1 MAIGMK
7 KCQECG
13 LWISLEEVS
22 THSCVK
28 HRDNLVEKINYIH
41 CVFQE
46 LQDRGIDLPMGDY
59 NLMYDILEDI
69 REDFEFERII
79 NLG

>member
-1 MAIGMK
+1 MGMT
-7 KCQECG
+7 KCQTCG
-13 LWISLEEVS
+13 LWISLEEVYS
-22 THSCVK
+22 HACVL
-28 HRDNLVEKINYIH
+28 HANNIVEKLNYIH

-46 LQDRGIDLPMGDY
+46 LQGQGIPLPMGDY

-69 REDFEFERII
+69 RDDFEFEQII